1 MSARPGADRE
11 SGEGGV
17 SEEAIYQRL
26 RRLRIARGESLSS
39 FAARHGMRVEFL
51 RAIEEGR
58 FQDLP
63 TGIYARAAVRAHASA
78 LGLDPEEILS
88 ICGPLLPAV
97 EDPIEAIARLR
108 GLPPRPKR
116 VAAEPENQSHPARL
130 LSDRAA
136 LPSWR
141 MAAASAID
149 AAAMA
154 AMLLTVVTCT
164 VGMGVPVSALGGAAA
179 PAFCLM
185 ASVLIGCYF
194 TVLGGIMGATAGE
207 YLTGARA
214 NATAQRRLDLRAVAA
229 RTRQSFFRDACFI
242 ELLGKWIGRLI
253 AEHRFQDRESLM
265 TNH

>member
-1 MSARPGADRE
+1 M
-11 SGEGGV
+11 

-63 TGIYARAAVRAHASA
+63 TGIYARAAVRAHATA
-78 LGLDPEEILS
+78 LGLDPEEILN

-97 EDPIEAIARLR
+97 EDPVEAIGRLR
-108 GLPPRPKR
+108 GLPRRPKR
-116 VAAEPENQSHPARL
+116 AATDSENTNHEHQRVVSERV
-130 LSDRAA
+130 A

-141 MAAASAID
+141 MAAASVID

-154 AMLLTVVTCT
+154 LMLLALVTGT

-185 ASVLIGCYF
+185 VAVLSGCYF
-194 TVLGGIMGATAGE
+194 IVLGGIIGVTAGE
-207 YLTGARA
+207 YLAGAGGQA
-214 NATAQRRLDLRAVAA
+214 PEQRRLDLHAVVA
-229 RTRQSFFRDACFI
+229 RTRQSVLRDACFI

-253 AEHRFQDRESLM
+253 AEHRFQDRESLI
-265 TNH
+265 TNHYS

>member
-1 MSARPGADRE
+1 
-11 SGEGGV
+11 V
-17 SEEAIYQRL
+17 SEEAVYQRL
-26 RRLRIARGESLSS
+26 RRLRIARGESLSA

-78 LGLDPEEILS
+78 LGLDPEEILA
-88 ICGPLLPAV
+88 ICAPLLPAV
-97 EDPIEAIARLR
+97 EDPVVAIGRLR
-108 GLPPRPKR
+108 GLPRRPRREATDEEKS
-116 VAAEPENQSHPARL
+116 VENHLTRL
-130 LSDRAA
+130 GSDRAV

-141 MAAASAID
+141 MAAASVID

-154 AMLLTVVTCT
+154 AMLLALVTCT

-185 ASVLIGCYF
+185 AIVLSGCYF
-194 TVLGGIMGATAGE
+194 IVLGGIVGVTAGE
-207 YLTGARA
+207 YVTGARPQ
-214 NATAQRRLDLRAVAA
+214 ATERRPLDLRAVAA
-229 RTRQSFFRDACFI
+229 RTRQSVLRDACFI
-242 ELLGKWIGRLI
+242 EGLGKWIGRLI
-253 AEHRFQDRESLM
+253 AEHRFPDRESML

>member
-1 MSARPGADRE
+1 
-11 SGEGGV
+11 V

-78 LGLDPEEILS
+78 LGLDPEEILA
-88 ICGPLLPAV
+88 ICSPLLPAV
-97 EDPIEAIARLR
+97 EDPIEAIGRLR
-108 GLPPRPKR
+108 GLPRRPRP
-116 VAAEPENQSHPARL
+116 AAIDAENAIQSQTRGV
-130 LSDRAA
+130 SDRVT

-141 MAAASAID
+141 MAAASVID
-149 AAAMA
+149 AGAMA
-154 AMLLTVVTCT
+154 AMLLALVTFT
-164 VGMGVPVSALGGAAA
+164 VGMGVPVSALGGPAA

-185 ASVLIGCYF
+185 VSVLSGCYF
-194 TVLGGIMGATAGE
+194 IVLGGIVGVTAGE

-214 NATAQRRLDLRAVAA
+214 SATEHQRLDLRAVAA
-229 RTRQSFFRDACFI
+229 RTRQSVLRDACFI
-242 ELLGKWIGRLI
+242 ELLGKWIGRFI
-253 AEHRFQDRESLM
+253 AEHGFPNRESLI
-265 TNH
+265 TNHQ

>member
-1 MSARPGADRE
+1 M
-11 SGEGGV
+11 

-26 RRLRIARGESLSS
+26 RQLRIARGESLSS

-78 LGLDPEEILS
+78 LGLDPDEILA

-108 GLPPRPKR
+108 GLPRRPKH
-116 VAAEPENQSHPARL
+116 AATDAENAIQGHRAHL
-130 LSDRAA
+130 MSDRAA

-154 AMLLTVVTCT
+154 AMLLAVVTCT

-194 TVLGGIMGATAGE
+194 TVLGGIMGVTAGE

-214 NATAQRRLDLRAVAA
+214 QATEQRRLDLRAVAA
-229 RTRQSFFRDACFI
+229 RTRQSVFRDACFI

-253 AEHRFQDRESLM
+253 AEHRLPDRESLI

>member
-1 MSARPGADRE
+1 M
-11 SGEGGV
+11 

-78 LGLDPEEILS
+78 LGLDPDEILA
-88 ICGPLLPAV
+88 ICAPLLPAV
-97 EDPIEAIARLR
+97 EDPIVAIGRLR
-108 GLPPRPKR
+108 GLPRRPRP
-116 VAAEPENQSHPARL
+116 AATDAENPIQRQTRPT
-130 LSDRAA
+130 SDKAA

-141 MAAASAID
+141 MAAASVID

-154 AMLLTVVTCT
+154 AMLLAVVTCT
-164 VGMGVPVSALGGAAA
+164 VGMGVPVSALGGSAA

-185 ASVLIGCYF
+185 VSVLSGCYF
-194 TVLGGIMGATAGE
+194 IVLGGVVGVTAGE

-214 NATAQRRLDLRAVAA
+214 QVTEQRRLDLRAVAA
-229 RTRQSFFRDACFI
+229 RTRQSVLRDACFI

-253 AEHRFQDRESLM
+253 ADHGFPDRESLV

>member
-1 MSARPGADRE
+1 M
-11 SGEGGV
+11 

-63 TGIYARAAVRAHASA
+63 TGIYARAAVRAHATA
-78 LGLDPEEILS
+78 LGLDPDEILAT
-88 ICGPLLPAV
+88 CGPLLPAV
-97 EDPIEAIARLR
+97 EDPIAAIGRLR
-108 GLPPRPKR
+108 GLPRRPRQM
-116 VAAEPENQSHPARL
+116 ATEAENTMQSHRTGHT
-130 LSDRAA
+130 SDRAV

-154 AMLLTVVTCT
+154 AMLLAVVTCT

-185 ASVLIGCYF
+185 AAVLSGCYF
-194 TVLGGIMGATAGE
+194 ILLGGIVGVTAGE

-214 NATAQRRLDLRAVAA
+214 QATEQRPLDLRAVAA
-229 RTRQSFFRDACFI
+229 RTRESVFRDACFI

-253 AEHRFQDRESLM
+253 ADHGWPHRESLI
-265 TNH
+265 TNHQS